1 MGDLCNKISKW
12 MNGDSDKEERINE
25 NNQKKTGI
33 IVQNQNVINQYYSMD
48 NKTYNKINNKEKNE
62 IYQLI
67 TKIEQDDEIDE
78 TKGYNINHIK
88 EYVDSIFP
96 ENCPKNITRDI
107 TSQIYE
113 QIKHIENTGE
123 IKYMYELN
131 NINKRESFY
140 FICAIQKETKDTVN
154 IVYKFKILNIDI
166 SKIKI
171 GNRYKNIGG
180 NANNNEEEELIHNA
194 INAEK
199 NKLKQHLYKN

>member
-33 IVQNQNVINQYYSMD
+33 IVQNQNVI
-48 NKTYNKINNKEKNE
+48 NKEKNE

-154 IVYKFKILNIDI
+154 IAYKFKILKIVKDTI
-166 SKIKI
+166 S
-171 GNRYKNIGG
+171 
-180 NANNNEEEELIHNA
+180 
-194 INAEK
+194 
-199 NKLKQHLYKN
+199 LKF